1 MGDPKKAVLKLS
13 IPMIIA
19 MIINSFYAFIDGVWV
34 AGLGDASLAA
44 IGFVN
49 PLYLIVF
56 GVSNGIGA
64 GATAVISRYIGSK
77 NKKEADNA
85 ALHVILLTIIITIIF
100 TALILIF
107 LKPILLT
114 MGAGPTINLGMEYGN
129 ILFLGTIF
137 IVFSATAYG
146 ILRAEGNVIKTTYAM
161 LFGAIL
167 NMFLDPIFIYY
178 LDLGVAGAAI
188 ATVISMGLVSLLLLY
203 WFKGDTY
210 IKFSLKDFIYK
221 SKLIK
226 EILSVGLPAG
236 VEFFLISVLAITLN
250 AILMIVSGVD
260 GVAVYTG
267 GWRFV
272 AIVMVIPI
280 AIGTS
285 VIAITGANLGAKR
298 YENIDITH
306 SYAIKFG
313 TLIIVIL
320 SIAIF
325 ILAPYI
331 SYLFAYTPGS
341 ENLLGQMTDFLR
353 ITCLFYLF
361 FPLGVVSS
369 SVFQGLG
376 KGLNSLIIA
385 FIRALILQIVFSYV
399 FAIVLNLGQTG
410 VWYGIVLGNAIG
422 AIIAYIWSKIYISKL
437 SNEDEKFC

>member
-34 AGLGDASLAA
+34 AGLGDTSLAA